1 MSSLLQCDR
10 DIPSCSYCKEIGEAL
25 TCFYPSKLRPKPFDL
40 HSASSTLIDND
51 LRKWSQ
57 VPPDMRVYTN
67 EDQPRQTYY
76 RGVSSAGSSK
86 STLTSDVDS
95 DPDSSHRGRFTAEYA
110 QQRRSLPNYSVFR
123 TPAESDVEYV
133 SHPSNPNPKIQI
145 RSEHIEPWTHP
156 SFISLPA
163 FAFKELY
170 EVDPVEIPRRQ
181 DFDSALKAFIDSIVR
196 PLQETSLF
204 SISKYNNLL
213 RGLATGDMSLLSE
226 RVKTWA
232 MVHKLSSGSSKYNII
247 LVPRDSVFSMPQNLA
262 EADKKQFLEDL
273 LSGDTDLEK
282 LQVSWIIQ

>member
-1 MSSLLQCDR
+1 
-10 DIPSCSYCKEIGEAL
+10 
-25 TCFYPSKLRPKPFDL
+25 
-40 HSASSTLIDND
+40 
-51 LRKWSQ
+51 
-57 VPPDMRVYTN
+57 MRVYTN

-76 RGVSSAGSSK
+76 RGTSSAGGSK

-110 QQRRSLPNYSVFR
+110 QQRRIPPNYSIFR
-123 TPAESDVEYV
+123 TPPSGSDVEYV

-145 RSEHIEPWTHP
+145 KNEHIEPWTHP
-156 SFISLPA
+156 GFISLPA

-181 DFDSALKAFIDSIVR
+181 DFDNALKAFHDSIVR

-204 SISKYNNLL
+204 SISKYNNLT

-226 RVKTWA
+226 RVRTWA
-232 MVHKLSSGSSKYNII
+232 MVHKLSSGSNKYNII

-262 EADKKQFLEDL
+262 EADTKHFMEDL

-282 LQVSWIIQ
+282 LQVGAIVKNLRFSDWI